1 MKRTALLLLGLLIA
15 AGLHAKVYSVS
26 SPSGRLEMQIT
37 TGKGATTWSLAVDGS
52 MVMDSNR
59 ISITLD
65 GRETGPDARVI
76 KVVRRY
82 VKEHIDAP
90 LYRQRSFEANY
101 NLLVLKMKGGWSIE
115 ARAYDD
121 GVAYRFVTSNS
132 GKTRVNGETVEFA
145 FSEPVKMLVPYSPT
159 RERDRYRN
167 SFESQYEI
175 VNSGDTGAARGR
187 LAFMPVYADL
197 GDKGKLLL
205 MESDLWDYPG
215 MFLRTTE
222 KGFEAEFPPYPEN
235 PAVANGK
242 YLDYLCDVDA
252 SRTYPWRIV
261 AFGACDTDLPVNN
274 MVYQLA
280 DGSRITDTSWIEP
293 GFSTWDWWS
302 NFKLH
307 GVPFK
312 SGINTDAYLYHIDFA
327 AKYGIRYVLVDE
339 GWYRNGDI
347 LHPIPEMDIPRL
359 CSYAREKGVGLL
371 LWINTNVL
379 GLEPDKVFEQYAAM
393 GVAGFKIDFFDNQE
407 AAMIGRIAMYAQKAA
422 QHHMVLDYHGIF
434 KPVGLSRA
442 YPNVLNYEGVVGL
455 ENAKGYTADQ
465 LDLPLNDVMIPYIRM
480 AAGQMDYTP
489 GALRNANRND
499 FRKINERPMSQGT
512 RGHQVACYV
521 VYDEPLAMLCDSPSD
536 YLKEEE
542 TLRFITSMPTVF
554 DHTSVL
560 SGKVGEWIVTMRE
573 KDGKYYVGGMTSW
586 QERDVEVDLSFL
598 PEGDWTCRLFRDG
611 INADKVATDYVIEN
625 LTVNSSTRLGV
636 HMAPG
641 GGFAMIITGFAR

>member
-1 MKRTALLLLGLLIA
+1 
-15 AGLHAKVYSVS
+15 
-26 SPSGRLEMQIT
+26 MQIST
-37 TGKGATTWSLAVDGS
+37 SKEATTWSLVVDGQK
-52 MVMDSNR
+52 VMDANR

-65 GRETGPDARVI
+65 GRELGPAA
-76 KVVRRY
+76 KVTKVSRKS

-90 LYRQRSFEANY
+90 LYRQSAFDAQY
-101 NLLVLKMKGGWSIE
+101 NLLVLRMKGGWSIE

-121 GVAYRFVTSNS
+121 GVAYRLLTDIS
-132 GKTRVNGETVEFA
+132 GKARVNNETAEFS
-145 FSEPVKMLVPYSPT
+145 FTDPVKMLVPYSPT
-159 RERDRYRN
+159 RQRDRYRN
-167 SFESQYEI
+167 SFESQYEE
-175 VNSGDTGAARGR
+175 VTSGNTEAARER
-187 LAFMPVYADL
+187 LAFMPVYVDL
-197 GDKGKLLL
+197 GEKGRLLL

-215 MFLRTTE
+215 MFLRTTG

-252 SRTYPWRIV
+252 KRTYPWRIV
-261 AFGACDTDLPVNN
+261 AYGANDCDLPVNN
-274 MVYQLA
+274 MVYQLSS
-280 DGSRITDTSWIEP
+280 GLRIDDTSWIQP

-327 AKYGIRYVLVDE
+327 AKFGIRYVLVDE

-347 LHPIPEMDIPRL
+347 LHPIPEMDIPHL
-359 CSYAREKGVGLL
+359 CRYAAEKGVGML

-379 GLEPDKVFEQYAAM
+379 GLEPDKVFEQYASM

-407 AAMIGRIAMYAQKAA
+407 AAMINRIAMYAEKAA

-434 KPVGLSRA
+434 KPVGLSRT

-465 LDLPLNDVMIPYIRM
+465 LDLPRNDVMIPYSRM

-512 RGHQVACYV
+512 RGHQVACYI

-536 YLKEEE
+536 YLQEEE
-542 TLRFITSMPTVF
+542 TVRFITSMPTVF
-554 DHTSVL
+554 DHTEVL

-573 KDGKYYVGGMTSW
+573 KSGIYYVGGMTSW
-586 QERDVEVDLSFL
+586 QDRDVEVDLSFL
-598 PEGDWTCRLFRDG
+598 PEGKWNCKLFRDG
-611 INADKVATDYVIEN
+611 INADKVATDYVIDS
-625 LTVNSSTRLGV
+625 LKADASTKLSV

-641 GGFAMIITGFAR
+641 GGFAMIIER